1 MAFDQQKRHQ
11 WDHGSQRE
19 KDQGSA
25 GCHPRRTAKLVR
37 VEPQL
42 LARHRVESESW
53 VRTDHVVGQ
62 FGRHPRW
69 DALPLVDAAQLG
81 DLRVW
86 RCGKLAGL
94 DAELVGE
101 ELACALDRKVFA
113 QGHRQRSGDEARET
127 GDDDGLVRSARS
139 RNAHHQAEVRDEA
152 VRGPKNA
159 RTKGV
164 AVSSS
169 TRLRN
174 RSWSPLLRAAVLND
188 RPGPEPSV
196 RLDCL
201 VISGSINDVC
211 AALTTHW
218 LTQETNATARA
229 LYDTLA
235 DRPGFIQY
243 RHLV

>member
-101 ELACALDRKVFA
+101 ELACALERKVFA

-174 RSWSPLLRAAVLND
+174 RSRSPLLRGSRAQRQTGARTLGSVGLSRDFRVHQRRLRRIDHALAHAGDERD
-188 RPGPEPSV
+188 R
-196 RLDCL
+196 
-201 VISGSINDVC
+201 
-211 AALTTHW
+211 
-218 LTQETNATARA
+218 ARS
-229 LYDTLA
+229 L
-235 DRPGFIQY
+235 
-243 RHLV
+243 RHPR